1 MRNRSDRGQASL
13 FAIVLLVFGV
23 VLALLIVLTGEVVI
37 DRAQAQTAADAA
49 ALVGVVE
56 GRAAAG
62 RYAKLNGA
70 TLVEFARTGQRVRV
84 VVTLDRVRATAV
96 AESRQR
102 LALPE

>member
-1 MRNRSDRGQASL
+1 MSSRSDRGQASL
-13 FAIVLLVFGV
+13 FAIVLLVFGG

-49 ALVGVVE
+49 ALVGVVD
-56 GRAAAG
+56 GRDAAG
-62 RYAKLNGA
+62 QYAKLNGA
-70 TLVEFARTGQRVRV
+70 TLVEFESNGQRVRV
-84 VVTLDRVRATAV
+84 VVTLDRVRASAV